1 MKINR
6 YPRITSTHNT
16 QKTISSYWSSMN
28 QEIDCLHQ
36 TFPFAPWIQNY
47 QRMYFIKTKK
57 KSETEKDMRFG
68 NNPIQER
75 DKENQN
81 GSKRNTQD
89 DWRVA

>member
-1 MKINR
+1 MKMNR
-6 YPRITSTHNT
+6 DPRITSTRNT
-16 QKTISSYWSSMN
+16 QRAISSYWSSMN
-28 QEIDCLHQ
+28 QEIASPHH
-36 TFPFAPWIQNY
+36 TFPFAPWIQSY
-47 QRMYFIKTKK
+47 QRIYFIKTKK
-57 KSETEKDMRFG
+57 KRKTEKGMKIG